1 MALLYEHLFHV
12 ALGLPAAASES
23 QAFAA
28 RAAAAQQAFRM
39 PWVAR
44 HAPNQVR
51 QVHDNATA
59 AKARCQRVVSAYL
72 YCNSTTR
79 RLPACAWIWPHAQKR
94 NAQLLPS
101 SKG

>member
-44 HAPNQVR
+44 HAHDQVR
-51 QVHDNATA
+51 QVHDNATVA
-59 AKARCQRVVSAYL
+59 RARCQRVVCAYL
-72 YCNSTTR
+72 AHTSPI
-79 RLPACAWIWPHAQKR
+79 LPASPLHLPHIRRDAGSC
-94 NAQLLPS
+94 LPLC
-101 SKG
+101 